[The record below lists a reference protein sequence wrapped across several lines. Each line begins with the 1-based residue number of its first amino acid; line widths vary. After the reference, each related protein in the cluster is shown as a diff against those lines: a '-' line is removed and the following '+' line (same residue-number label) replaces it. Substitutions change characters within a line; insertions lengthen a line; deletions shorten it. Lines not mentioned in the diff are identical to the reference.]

1 MFNGKIHY
9 FYGGF
14 PLFHVTYLHPWKTS
28 GASKAKSCRETDNQ
42 AWKMTCDSWQ
52 SHGGQTRNHSVGFR
66 EIFWLV
72 VWYTYPSEKS
82 WSEFV
87 SWDDNPN

>member
-1 MFNGKIHY
+1 MFIRKIHY

-52 SHGGQTRNHSVGFR
+52 SHGGHSKSLGWFQGDLLVGGMVY
-66 EIFWLV
+66 L
-72 VWYTYPSEKS
+72 PL
-82 WSEFV
+82 
-87 SWDDNPN
+87 

>member
-1 MFNGKIHY
+1 MVV
-9 FYGGF
+9 
-14 PLFHVTYLHPWKTS
+14 FHSNVTSASLEHPR